1 MTKKQ
6 QNNSKAAQLDQDS
19 ALSFGLGLVF
29 FIFVLFSLITFSLLA
44 YSTLYWPRKCTRNV
58 NRHFR

>member
-29 FIFVLFSLITFSLLA
+29 FIVVLFSLITIS
-44 YSTLYWPRKCTRNV
+44 YWLTQ
-58 NRHFR
+58 HFIGQESVE